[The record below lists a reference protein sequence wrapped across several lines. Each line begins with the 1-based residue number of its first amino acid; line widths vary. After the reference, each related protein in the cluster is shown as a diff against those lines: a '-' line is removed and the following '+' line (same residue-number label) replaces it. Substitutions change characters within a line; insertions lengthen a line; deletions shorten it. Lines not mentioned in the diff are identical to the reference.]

1 MVNKIN
7 TMEIVKLIGSPL
19 SNATCS
25 LGSIGVDK
33 GTAIV
38 LIQLFTSRLAEL
50 LHQVENTGADVFEI
64 AKRQDVIFTNPHEMV
79 ELHPSMDY
87 LQDDCENVKAIRID
101 EYELLPSD
109 LTSHEQ
115 MFVQS
120 WFSTNRD
127 AAKSVWISLIEETLR
142 EEENLD
148 VTLLGTYP
156 KSIGVFFK

>member
-1 MVNKIN
+1 M
-7 TMEIVKLIGSPL
+7 
-19 SNATCS
+19 
-25 LGSIGVDK
+25 
-33 GTAIV
+33 
-38 LIQLFTSRLAEL
+38 AEL
-50 LHQVENTGADVFEI
+50 LHEAEKTGTEVLEI
-64 AKRQDVIFTNPHEMV
+64 AKRQDAVFTNSGEMA

-87 LQDDCENVKAIRID
+87 LMDDYENVKAIRID

-148 VTLLGTYP
+148 VTILGTYP

>member
-1 MVNKIN
+1 MMVNKIN

-64 AKRQDVIFTNPHEMV
+64 AKRQDVVFTNPHEMV
-79 ELHPSMDY
+79 ELHRM
-87 LQDDCENVKAIRID
+87 RID
-101 EYELLPSD
+101 RTHSD
-109 LTSHEQ
+109 QRRYWLFQE
-115 MFVQS
+115 
-120 WFSTNRD
+120 
-127 AAKSVWISLIEETLR
+127 R
-142 EEENLD
+142 EALHFD
-148 VTLLGTYP
+148 R
-156 KSIGVFFK
+156 